1 MKKRD
6 ISVLLIIGLFVL
18 TLGGCATS
26 MTKPTDMFLAPDF
39 SENQLDK
46 ITNMFF
52 PLPVKIDVA
61 GSAFLYDFGINTPSY
76 SWKAPEWRR
85 KENGKWEVVAEW
97 VAVRLEIQNEEPSLI
112 VSYPN
117 GKKEHLGNLT
127 AIVDHGGKRL
137 YNQKGQYIYVP
148 DGWRK
153 VNPEDYPEF
162 FTVIGSDNSMEVAK
176 GTDDYAGLMDFYKQF
191 RTVEA
196 MQIRDSVYKK
206 YGIPLGTAL
215 TEEQLK
221 RIEKDPAVDKLRDF
235 FFDKWYVLFTYPL
248 LSPTD
253 YGVFI
258 FIAKV
263 FQVPSIWWKDDLN
276 KPGYMDRELTAA
288 SAFDMMEY
296 YSRKYGFQAKG
307 IPQTDLP
314 DELRRSIRN
323 STGKDFT
330 TYADYNAWVVE
341 QNSK

>member
-1 MKKRD
+1 M
-6 ISVLLIIGLFVL
+6 
-18 TLGGCATS
+18 A
-26 MTKPTDMFLAPDF
+26 
-39 SENQLDK
+39 
-46 ITNMFF
+46 
-52 PLPVKIDVA
+52 VK
-61 GSAFLYDFGINTPSY
+61 
-76 SWKAPEWRR
+76 
-85 KENGKWEVVAEW
+85 
-97 VAVRLEIQNEEPSLI
+97 
-112 VSYPN
+112 
-117 GKKEHLGNLT
+117 
-127 AIVDHGGKRL
+127 
-137 YNQKGQYIYVP
+137 
-148 DGWRK
+148 
-153 VNPEDYPEF
+153 DYPEF
-162 FTVIGSDNSMEVAK
+162 FTVIGSDNSMEVAR

-191 RTVEA
+191 RTIEA

-263 FQVPSIWWKDDLN
+263 FQIPSVWWKDDLN
-276 KPGYMDRELTAA
+276 KPGYMDRTLTAG

-314 DELRRSIRN
+314 DELRQSIRN

-341 QNSK
+341 QNNK